1 MFNSSMRAAVAL
13 AGLVLAVA
21 VAPTS
26 LLAQQQDG
34 PRLMR
39 TGVSAS
45 VATSASVPRSIG
57 ASIDASIS
65 AASSASTELVPPQD
79 QSMGNGTN
87 VAMMIVGAT
96 ALIVGLS
103 VGGDGGQIIA
113 VSGSVIGLIGLFRYL
128 R

>member
-1 MFNSSMRAAVAL
+1 MFHSSMRLAVAL
-13 AGLVLAVA
+13 VGVVLAVA
-21 VAPTS
+21 LAPTS

-39 TGVSAS
+39 AGVSAS
-45 VATSASVPRSIG
+45 VATSASAVS
-57 ASIDASIS
+57 STT
-65 AASSASTELVPPQD
+65 ASSEIVPLQD

>member
-1 MFNSSMRAAVAL
+1 MFNSSKRLALALAGVVLAVAL
-13 AGLVLAVA
+13 APAALR
-21 VAPTS
+21 
-26 LLAQQQDG
+26 AQQQDG

-39 TGVSAS
+39 AGVSAS
-45 VATSASVPRSIG
+45 VATSASAIAPTI
-57 ASIDASIS
+57 ASAS
-65 AASSASTELVPPQD
+65 ASTSASTELVPPQD

>member
-1 MFNSSMRAAVAL
+1 MFDRSMRLVVAL
-13 AGLVLAVA
+13 AGLIVAVA
-21 VAPTS
+21 LAPTS
-26 LLAQQQDG
+26 LRAQQQDG

-39 TGVSAS
+39 AGVSAS
-45 VATSASVPRSIG
+45 IATSVP
-57 ASIDASIS
+57 A
-65 AASSASTELVPPQD
+65 EPMPLQD
-79 QSMGNGTN
+79 RSMGNGTN

-113 VSGSVIGLIGLFRYL
+113 VGGSVIGLIGLFRYL